1 MDMGFP
7 KVLQLLR
14 SGHGWPMSVKVL
26 KISAFCSCNDPY
38 VWRWLFLE
46 VLCHSRWMKER
57 MAIKF
62 YLDLDGQLVWNR
74 IQSGT
79 LTWIEKRKPHIHL
92 SINCH
97 EVCSC
102 KLTEPVLFK
111 LLQIN
116 HILSLGSSI
125 EETRL
130 FSFFFLPVQFMFILT
145 TVKLQNV
152 HPSLEKRLVML

>member
-1 MDMGFP
+1 MSF
-7 KVLQLLR
+7 KVNER
-14 SGHGWPMSVKVL
+14 
-26 KISAFCSCNDPY
+26 
-38 VWRWLFLE
+38 
-46 VLCHSRWMKER
+46 ER

-102 KLTEPVLFK
+102 KLTEPVLSK
-111 LLQIN
+111 LLEIN

-130 FSFFFLPVQFMFILT
+130 FSFFFFLYSCSF
-145 TVKLQNV
+145 
-152 HPSLEKRLVML
+152 